1 MLDLSFF
8 GNPRFSAA
16 GAAVTLVNFAFVG
29 TLFLLTQFLQ
39 FVLGYTPLQADIRML
54 RAVIGIMVMAPLS
67 ARLVARFGTKIV
79 VVTGMTIGAAG
90 FAVMATVTTG
100 SGYPLAATA
109 LALFGIGAG
118 LVSAPAAESM
128 LGAVPKAKAG
138 VGSATNDTTI
148 ELGGALGVAVLG
160 SVLVSGYAA
169 QMTDAVRGLP
179 AAATT
184 AARNNLGD
192 ALTAASQ
199 LGGSAGEGLAAA
211 ARAAFIH
218 GLAAAELVGLAV
230 ALAGALVA
238 LAFLPARA
246 KPHPPELPPMC
257 DPALHP
263 SCARPLVGLSF
274 PGRRPQLSSSEHN
287 THG

>member
-1 MLDLSFF
+1 MLY
-8 GNPRFSAA
+8 
-16 GAAVTLVNFAFVG
+16 
-29 TLFLLTQFLQ
+29 
-39 FVLGYTPLQADIRML
+39 YTPLQAGIRML
-54 RAVIGIMVMAPLS
+54 PAVIGIMVMAPLS

-160 SVLVSGYAA
+160 SVLVSGYTA

-179 AAATT
+179 AAAT
-184 AARNNLGD
+184 AARNNLGE

-218 GLAAAELVGLAV
+218 GLAAAGRVGLAV
-230 ALAGALVA
+230 ARAGARVA
-238 LAFLPARA
+238 LAFLPGRA
-246 KPHPPELPPMC
+246 QPHPPELPPMC

-274 PGRRPQLSSSEHN
+274 LRRRPQLSSSEHN